1 MYALMMHD
9 LVPESVREHVMADF
23 ERRTL
28 STVSQSPVAWFHYS
42 QAVLKREN
50 KLGVGEDY
58 QNRDDNFLN
67 FYCLV
72 TNVTVLLQLGF
83 LFIFNRNL
91 WFSCV

>member
-58 QNRDDNFLN
+58 QNATTIFLI
-67 FYCLV
+67 F
-72 TNVTVLLQLGF
+72 TVL
-83 LFIFNRNL
+83 
-91 WFSCV
+91 